1 MSNLLDNEIGTE
13 ILVAE
18 LLICSAG
25 HRLLNMWLQLDIHP
39 ATNIKRALLAML
51 IRLVFHTLL
60 SMVQIVLDML

>member
-25 HRLLNMWLQLDIHP
+25 HRLLKMWLPLDIHP